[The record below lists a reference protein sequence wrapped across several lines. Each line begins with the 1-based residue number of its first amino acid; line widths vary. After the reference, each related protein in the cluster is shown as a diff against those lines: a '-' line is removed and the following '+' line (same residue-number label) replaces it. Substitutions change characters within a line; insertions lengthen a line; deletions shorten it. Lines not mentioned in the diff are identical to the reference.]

1 MFPEFVKINGN
12 GSVDE
17 VVDLCIEE
25 MKKNSLI

>member
-25 MKKNSLI
+25 MKKTR